1 MKKAP
6 QTPKKK
12 KSLIDVRLKHTRKK
26 VGDLADSFYQTGRYS
41 KLGAYKA
48 AIKELQ
54 IDEMLEEE
62 LRKMPDYPD

>member
-6 QTPKKK
+6 QPPKKK

-48 AIKELQ
+48 SIK
-54 IDEMLEEE
+54 
-62 LRKMPDYPD
+62 